1 MTFEE
6 YKALHKVD
14 NTIRYCRFS
23 ITIPDSAVAIEEP
36 RGADIDGD
44 VIGDKFVCFAY
55 DEWWAWPLKFYGLA
69 KRVRDQTMFNLAAR
83 TPYDK
88 TVRDWSNSETMVML
102 FWALAFVLKPS
113 RETPLIAAVAD
124 PDILK
129 GLPIPESVVTV
140 GDFID
145 YVENINQ
152 PAEQKE
158 SQ

>member
-14 NTIRYCRFS
+14 NTVRYCHFS
-23 ITIPDSAVAIEEP
+23 ITIPDFAVAIEEP

-55 DEWWAWPLKFYGLA
+55 SEWWAWPLKFHELA
-69 KRVRDQTMFNLAAR
+69 ERVRNQVMFNLAGR

-88 TVRDWSNSETMVML
+88 TVRDWSKSETLVML
-102 FWALAFVLKPS
+102 FWALAVVLKPS
-113 RETPLIAAVAD
+113 RETLLTEAVVD
-124 PDILK
+124 PSILK
-129 GLPIPESVVTV
+129 EISLPDNVVTV

-145 YVENINQ
+145 HVESINK

>member
-14 NTIRYCRFS
+14 NTVSYCHFS

-44 VIGDKFVCFAY
+44 VVGDKFVCFAY
-55 DEWWAWPLKFYGLA
+55 SEWWAWPLKYHGLA
-69 KRVRDQTMFNLAAR
+69 QKVRDLPSFNFSPR
-83 TPYDK
+83 SPYDK
-88 TVRDWSNSETMVML
+88 VIGDWSRSETLVML
-102 FWALAFVLKPS
+102 FWAIAFVLKPS
-113 RETPLIAAVAD
+113 RDILLTNAVAD
-124 PDILK
+124 PGILK
-129 GLPIPESVVTV
+129 GLSLPESVVTV

-145 YVENINQ
+145 YVENINK

>member
-14 NTIRYCRFS
+14 NTVRYCHFS
-23 ITIPDSAVAIEEP
+23 ITIPDFAVAIEEP

-55 DEWWAWPLKFYGLA
+55 SEWWAWPLKFHGLA
-69 KRVRDQTMFNLAAR
+69 KRVRDQTTLNFSA
-83 TPYDK
+83 TSPYEK
-88 TVRDWSNSETMVML
+88 VIRDWSTSETLVML

-113 RETPLIAAVAD
+113 LETPLTEAVAD

-129 GLPIPESVVTV
+129 GLPIPENVVTV

-145 YVENINQ
+145 YVVNTNK

>member
-14 NTIRYCRFS
+14 NTIRYRHTS

-69 KRVRDQTMFNLAAR
+69 KRVRDQTTFNFPASS
-83 TPYDK
+83 PYEK
-88 TVRDWSNSETMVML
+88 VIRDWSTSETLVML

-113 RETPLIAAVAD
+113 LETPLTEAVAN

-129 GLPIPESVVTV
+129 GLSIPENVVTV

-145 YVENINQ
+145 YVVNTNQ

>member
-14 NTIRYCRFS
+14 NTIQFCHFS

-44 VIGDKFVCFAY
+44 VVGDKFVVFAY
-55 DEWWAWPLKFYGLA
+55 SEWWAWPLKYHGLA
-69 KRVRDQTMFNLAAR
+69 KRVREQVMFNLASR

-88 TVRDWSNSETMVML
+88 TVRDWSASETLVML

-113 RETPLIAAVAD
+113 RETLLTEAVAD
-124 PDILK
+124 PSILK
-129 GLPIPESVVTV
+129 GLPIPENVLTV
-140 GDFID
+140 GDFLD
-145 YVENINQ
+145 HVENINK
-152 PAEQKE
+152 PAEEKE